1 MFYVIDASIYVFR
14 AWYSIPDDMQDGDG
28 NPVNALYGFTRFL
41 GDFLEHT
48 RPEHVAVAFD
58 NSLATCFRNEIY
70 PPYKDGTGIEQALLD
85 QFPLAERAMRAIG
98 VTVWS
103 MYDYEADDALAT
115 GARRWVDDVDE
126 VVDTGGHAR

>member
-58 NSLATCFRNEIY
+58 NNILA
-70 PPYKDGTGIEQALLD
+70 GI
-85 QFPLAERAMRAIG
+85 
-98 VTVWS
+98 
-103 MYDYEADDALAT
+103 AT
-115 GARRWVDDVDE
+115 GLASAGDRLSC
-126 VVDTGGHAR
+126 